1 MSARTPVV
9 PPQSRRRG
17 KAAARSVQKKGLP
30 PGSAVYVGDPREW
43 EVRVKVFEYGPER
56 CDERNGIPE
65 DLQAAKDPGFVS
77 WLDVIGIHDVGI
89 VTTIAKELDVHH
101 LAVEDILNPSTRPKY
116 EAHEG
121 VRFVVARML
130 RPAVEGEVTLDPTGL
145 VPRYI
150 SEQLAVLVG
159 NGWVVSFQEEPGD
172 VFESVRVRIR
182 TAGGRIRT
190 MGPDYLL
197 HALLD
202 AVCDAYFEVLLGLED
217 ASDKLMERAVDIPS
231 DELVA
236 QAQRLRTDLSR
247 VRRAA
252 SSLREAVGRLVADTD
267 GLVSD
272 KAAPYFRD
280 LQDHLAQTLDLADV
294 ARDRTQSAIELS
306 LAVASNRMNEVMR
319 VLTVVASIFIPLTFL
334 AGIYG
339 MNFAHMPELAWRWA
353 YPTLLALMV
362 TVAAGMVAYFR
373 RQGWL

>member
-1 MSARTPVV
+1 MSSRPSVV

-17 KAAARSVQKKGLP
+17 KAAARNVRKKGMP

-56 CDERNGIPE
+56 CDERTGIPE
-65 DLQAAKDPGFVS
+65 DLQAAKDPAFVS

-89 VTTIAKELDVHH
+89 VTSIAKELGVHH

-116 EAHEG
+116 EAHES

-130 RPAVEGEVTLDPTGL
+130 RPAGEGEAGGGAG
-145 VPRYI
+145 RFH
-150 SEQLAVLVG
+150 SEQLALLVG
-159 NGWVVSFQEEPGD
+159 SGWVVSFQEEPGD
-172 VFESVRVRIR
+172 VFEPVRVRIR
-182 TAGGRIRT
+182 SAGGRIRT

-202 AVCDAYFEVLLGLED
+202 AVCDAYFEVLLQLED
-217 ASDKLMERAVDIPS
+217 ASEALMERALEAPS

-236 QAQRLRTDLSR
+236 DAQRLRAELSR

-252 SSLREAVGRLVADTD
+252 SSLREAVGRLVADAD

-280 LQDHLAQTLDLADV
+280 LLDHLAQTLELADLS
-294 ARDRTQSAIELS
+294 RDRIQSAIELS

-339 MNFAHMPELAWRWA
+339 MNFAHMPELAWPWA
-353 YPTLLALMV
+353 YPALLGLMV
-362 TVAAGMVAYFR
+362 TVAVGMVAYFR